1 MDKYYAIETD
11 QDRIGLANMTQT
23 ICHLKDDNKHDV
35 MAEVKQT
42 SKHICS
48 IMHPIS

>member
-23 ICHLKDDNKHDV
+23 ICHLKDDNKNDV
-35 MAEVKQT
+35 MAELKQIN
-42 SKHICS
+42 KHISS